1 MDMVASSKVYGGAS
15 FGAHTS
21 QCKKS
26 VDFLPSVC
34 NDIRHHAL
42 AFGKRKL
49 KSRLNPHFLD

>member
-1 MDMVASSKVYGGAS
+1 MVALLLAPIQAS
-15 FGAHTS
+15 A
-21 QCKKS
+21 KKN